1 MTTANLAEA
10 RRNFAEADAVYQGL
24 KAKARS
30 IADRIQVAKAK
41 QAAITNKRVAGTATE
56 ADTAEFGALSADL
69 ELLATMLTAAETA
82 AEAKNPEFERNLLSQ
97 AETLHQ
103 REQDKTK
110 FDALSAVCLKL
121 DAALCEAIG
130 EAHAFGK
137 RLGHVPLS
145 QSWRPSEAL
154 HRAVNYGVP
163 PGGIQ

>member
-41 QAAITNKRVAGTATE
+41 QAAITNKLVTGTATE
-56 ADTAEFGALSADL
+56 ADTSEFGALSADL
-69 ELLATMLTAAETA
+69 ELLATMLTEAEAA

-97 AETLHQ
+97 VQALHQ

-110 FDALSAVCLKL
+110 FDALAAVCLKL

-137 RLGHVPLS
+137 RLGHMSLS
-145 QSWRPSEAL
+145 QSWRPSDAL
-154 HRAVNYGVP
+154 HRAVTYGVP